1 MKVLMVEH
9 FLPGSV
15 YTLELC
21 RALRTEEQITIF
33 CRKGAPRPLEG
44 VQWKDKLYAGGKGWA
59 EALMRYG
66 GGLLALA
73 AEICTGHYDV
83 LHVQGFKDARYEIP
97 LYCKL
102 KRHCGILVHTVHNLL
117 PHEASPRDRRLYGDF
132 YRVCDLLVVHN
143 LYCRQLLMDE
153 YHLPPE
159 KICVTPH
166 GSYTQISP
174 KEHQLHTEKT
184 EFLQCGVL
192 RRYKGVDILLEA
204 LARMTETQRSRVHV
218 TVAGQ
223 QFPKLDA
230 TDYAA
235 LIREKG
241 LEGCVTLQL
250 GHVPDEALDAL
261 YQEADFCLFPYRE
274 IYGSGALLMAYSY
287 SKPVLAS
294 SIPAF
299 EEETDGGCTGLLF
312 LPEEPD
318 ALKDA
323 ILRAAD
329 WTEETYTGTQSHIR
343 QLVEE
348 KYNWKHSAEC
358 LAEGYRNAWQRKQR

>member
-1 MKVLMVEH
+1 M
-9 FLPGSV
+9 
-15 YTLELC
+15 
-21 RALRTEEQITIF
+21 
-33 CRKGAPRPLEG
+33 
-44 VQWKDKLYAGGKGWA
+44 
-59 EALMRYG
+59 
-66 GGLLALA
+66 
-73 AEICTGHYDV
+73 
-83 LHVQGFKDARYEIP
+83 
-97 LYCKL
+97 
-102 KRHCGILVHTVHNLL
+102 
-117 PHEASPRDRRLYGDF
+117 
-132 YRVCDLLVVHN
+132 
-143 LYCRQLLMDE
+143 
-153 YHLPPE
+153 
-159 KICVTPH
+159 
-166 GSYTQISP
+166 
-174 KEHQLHTEKT
+174 
-184 EFLQCGVL
+184 
-192 RRYKGVDILLEA
+192 DILLEA

-312 LPEEPD
+312 PPEEPD

-343 QLVEE
+343 QLERKNITGNIRRNVWRRDTGTHGNENRDE
-348 KYNWKHSAEC
+348 TLPARDCAEYVLVTAIVVHQLPHEFSHHTVC
-358 LAEGYRNAWQRKQR
+358 DQ